1 MILDN
6 YAEYLINNQD
16 YAGAVRRIY
25 RFKNGY
31 DVVVTKYPPNKSFN
45 LKPIQFDKDGM
56 HGRYYGV
63 KLVENADEKGIEKMF
78 KEVMEL

>member
-16 YAGAVRRIY
+16 YAGAVRRVY

-31 DVVVTKYPPNKSFN
+31 GVVVTKYPPNKSFS
-45 LKPIQFDKDGM
+45 LKPIQFDNDGM
-56 HGRYYGV
+56 QGRYYGI